1 MNHTE
6 LKIIEYPKSWKKKL
20 NMSLDIQ
27 NNKKIIPLSIWLFL
41 IQRKYL
47 HLVNIQKLR
56 FGQKNQMA
64 LIVYLINK
72 KE

>member
-6 LKIIEYPKSWKKKL
+6 LKIIEYHKSWKKKL

-41 IQRKYL
+41 IQRRYL